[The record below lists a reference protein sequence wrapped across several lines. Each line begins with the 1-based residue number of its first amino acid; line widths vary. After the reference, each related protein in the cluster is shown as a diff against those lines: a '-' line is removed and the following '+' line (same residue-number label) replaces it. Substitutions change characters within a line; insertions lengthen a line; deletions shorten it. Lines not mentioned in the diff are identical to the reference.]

1 MRWSIPLL
9 ALAWLLSRQ
18 LDMVLAHL
26 VYASEGGHWA
36 LRQNAW
42 LEIAMHRGGRAASL
56 TVWLSL
62 LAATAWH
69 WRRSDAAR
77 WTRPAAGLLL
87 ATLLSSVLVAWLKSI
102 TQVDC
107 PWDLQA
113 FGGARPFIPLFAAR
127 PAGLGNPACFPAA
140 HAASGYAWVALYFF
154 LAQVRPSWRW
164 LGLATGMAA
173 GMLFGI
179 AQQLRGA
186 HFLSHDIA
194 SLTLC
199 WGIALLVDRIM
210 AAHAGNTGK
219 PV

>member
-1 MRWSIPLL
+1 MT
-9 ALAWLLSRQ
+9 
-18 LDMVLAHL
+18 VAHL
-26 VYASEGGHWA
+26 LYAWEGGRWV

-42 LEIAMHRGGRAASL
+42 LEIAVHRGGRAASL
-56 TVWLSL
+56 LVWLSL
-62 LAATAWH
+62 FAATAWH
-69 WRRSDAAR
+69 WRQGDAAR
-77 WTRPAAGLLL
+77 WTRPAARLLL

-113 FGGARPFIPLFAAR
+113 FGGTRPFIPLFAAR
-127 PAGLGNPACFPAA
+127 PAGLGAPACFPAA
-140 HAASGYAWVALYFF
+140 HAASGYAWVAFYFF

-164 LGLATGMAA
+164 RGLAAGLTVGMA
-173 GMLFGI
+173 FGI

-199 WGIALLVDRIM
+199 WIIALLVDRTRM
-210 AAHAGNTGK
+210 AHVSTAGN
-219 PV
+219 PA